1 MDSAVFLTLDEAIDV
16 HMDLVSRYGGHPG
29 IRDTDLL
36 LSALAMPQASFGGE
50 FLHRDIF
57 EAAAAYAFHIC
68 NNRPFVDGNKRTGFM
83 TAMAFLEFN
92 GHEFAATE
100 VEAVLQTLALAAGAL
115 DEKGYAAWLRQNSRR
130 PGRVWNRA
138 DARPEDWGKEGVG
151 WMPLL

>member
-29 IRDTDLL
+29 TRDTDLL

-68 NNRPFVDGNKRTGFM
+68 NNRPFVDGNKRTALTCGLV
-83 TAMAFLEFN
+83 FLELN
-92 GHEFAATE
+92 AIETRDPDG
-100 VEAVLQTLALAAGAL
+100 TL
-115 DEKGYAAWLRQNSRR
+115 YAAMIDVAS
-130 PGRVWNRA
+130 GRLGKQQLA
-138 DARPEDWGKEGVG
+138 DIFRTLSVD
-151 WMPLL
+151 

>member
-68 NNRPFVDGNKRTGFM
+68 NNRPFVDGNKRTALTCGLV
-83 TAMAFLEFN
+83 FLELN
-92 GHEFAATE
+92 AIETRDPDG
-100 VEAVLQTLALAAGAL
+100 TL
-115 DEKGYAAWLRQNSRR
+115 YAAMIDVAS
-130 PGRVWNRA
+130 GRLGKQQLA
-138 DARPEDWGKEGVG
+138 DIFRTLSVD
-151 WMPLL
+151 